1 MSDNKSK
8 MGMGLVIGSIIGGL
22 AAFFLSPKS
31 GKENRDLVSKKVM
44 EIKTMIEEKQIQA
57 RVKEIYGEVT
67 EEGTRVYT
75 MARTQLDSKLDEIKK
90 SVDEISMEKYR
101 SIVEDVISRVKE
113 ETQESSERLA
123 KLHQYFISRWNM
135 AKEEVK
141 HDSKKVVDA
150 AAKTTESQHK
160 HKVEEQA

>member
-1 MSDNKSK
+1 MAENKSK
-8 MGMGLVIGSIIGGL
+8 MGMGLVIGSVIGGL
-22 AAFFLSPKS
+22 AAFFLTPKS
-31 GKENRDLVSKKVM
+31 GKENRELVSKKIM

-75 MARTQLDSKLDEIKK
+75 MAREKLDSRLDEVKK

-101 SIVEDVISRVKE
+101 SIVEDVISKVKE
-113 ETQESSERLA
+113 ETQESTERLA

-141 HDSKKVVDA
+141 HDSKKVAGA
-150 AAKTTESQHK
+150 AMETEHK
-160 HKVEEQA
+160 HKVEDEA